1 MLIKYYK
8 NQDLAYANRKRYKT
22 FNYIPDSEE
31 IQNAVKLGDGART
44 TIKTSVS
51 NLCNYV
57 KIDDTRWYVVSY
69 RYVNGG
75 QVILNLQRDVVGEF
89 GINNCFGKIERGYTD
104 TFLRNRKELNLNQ
117 RLIDRIPLIPNTNSY
132 GNFNVNT
139 HNNEKWG
146 IIYISKP
153 TDGRTYA
160 NIPIKA
166 FAPDNYNSNLKAVK
180 NNYNYFFENS
190 PNCSVNFWVFINN
203 ANEGHRL
210 KNISINFGL
219 SGYDNSWEVSN
230 VSINNITETGTTIQN
245 MLFTTTI
252 GSGTVNDTDCVACLT
267 EMAKLVGKF
276 IIDNNNSGYILPTK
290 ETIELDSGSVSL
302 YDTHSF
308 LDEDTYYNSTHTTGT
323 VNHVG
328 GIGTKQSFFDSVIT
342 PTLNGNFISYINS
355 QNVYTTVTLTGSFNS
370 NTNAQFSGVA
380 NLTSKYATFTRT
392 AISPSSSGILQVDFT
407 EDLID
412 EPYAIFAIPLYD
424 VTISG
429 QGEEYN
435 INQNNAFIT
444 FNTTIQY
451 LSGGNG
457 YLVDA
462 QVYPYC
468 PNLRKTSG
476 TVNGI
481 PIFYVFNTS
490 YERDCSVQL
499 NQYSDVKK
507 EYIKREYSIMAPD
520 QSKKFVFNYY
530 DYYNNVNYNPEDA
543 NRSLSYTNVKIK
555 TALKPFSIISSAV
568 IQPSNDSLIGKT
580 YVSDLRGCVP
590 ASSGFECSLST
601 DQFQQYVR
609 NNTNYEKFF
618 ELDKA
623 ELQKQHQVERANEA
637 VSTVV
642 NTISATA
649 MGAIAGGA
657 VADAGIFNSLGS
669 KAVGAGIGAASA
681 GTLVGASMI
690 GQAVS
695 NEVLRKYEENLQKQ
709 RFDLTIGTI
718 KNLPNQVSRVSS
730 FNEIIMRDFYFVIE
744 IYECSEQE
752 GLLVDTF
759 IEKYSYGLGIFGL
772 YTDFVR
778 NTGFIRGTLITSEL
792 IPILHQL
799 LDSELKGGIYYY
811 E

>member
-1 MLIKYYK
+1 MTRVVL
-8 NQDLAYANRKRYKT
+8 
-22 FNYIPDSEE
+22 
-31 IQNAVKLGDGART
+31 KLD
-44 TIKTSVS
+44 
-51 NLCNYV
+51 Y
-57 KIDDTRWYVVSY
+57 
-69 RYVNGG
+69 
-75 QVILNLQRDVVGEF
+75 
-89 GINNCFGKIERGYTD
+89 
-104 TFLRNRKELNLNQ
+104 
-117 RLIDRIPLIPNTNSY
+117 
-132 GNFNVNT
+132 
-139 HNNEKWG
+139 
-146 IIYISKP
+146 
-153 TDGRTYA
+153 
-160 NIPIKA
+160 
-166 FAPDNYNSNLKAVK
+166 
-180 NNYNYFFENS
+180 
-190 PNCSVNFWVFINN
+190 
-203 ANEGHRL
+203 
-210 KNISINFGL
+210 
-219 SGYDNSWEVSN
+219 
-230 VSINNITETGTTIQN
+230 NNI
-245 MLFTTTI
+245 
-252 GSGTVNDTDCVACLT
+252 
-267 EMAKLVGKF
+267 
-276 IIDNNNSGYILPTK
+276 
-290 ETIELDSGSVSL
+290 
-302 YDTHSF
+302 
-308 LDEDTYYNSTHTTGT
+308 
-323 VNHVG
+323 
-328 GIGTKQSFFDSVIT
+328 
-342 PTLNGNFISYINS
+342 
-355 QNVYTTVTLTGSFNS
+355 
-370 NTNAQFSGVA
+370 
-380 NLTSKYATFTRT
+380 
-392 AISPSSSGILQVDFT
+392 
-407 EDLID
+407 
-412 EPYAIFAIPLYD
+412 
-424 VTISG
+424 
-429 QGEEYN
+429 
-435 INQNNAFIT
+435 
-444 FNTTIQY
+444 
-451 LSGGNG
+451 
-457 YLVDA
+457 
-462 QVYPYC
+462 
-468 PNLRKTSG
+468 
-476 TVNGI
+476 
-481 PIFYVFNTS
+481 
-490 YERDCSVQL
+490 
-499 NQYSDVKK
+499 
-507 EYIKREYSIMAPD
+507 
-520 QSKKFVFNYY
+520 
-530 DYYNNVNYNPEDA
+530 NYNPEDA

-657 VADAGIFNSLGS
+657 VADAGLFNSLGS

-681 GTLVGASMI
+681 GTLVGSSMI

-695 NEVLRKYEENLQKQ
+695 NEVLRKYEENLQQQ